1 MINDRNNSRDTFSN
15 SYNYRN
21 IIDTASNC
29 FICVFHYFDTL
40 NRSVYT
46 KLQYQLRE
54 RLQDKL
60 AMRSKSEARDKI
72 LKIQNGNCL
81 PCNFIGLQ
89 SNREDWKAYI
99 E

>member
-1 MINDRNNSRDTFSN
+1 MTE
-15 SYNYRN
+15 
-21 IIDTASNC
+21 IIQEILFLIAIIIEISLILHLIVLSVYST
-29 FICVFHYFDTL
+29 IL